1 MEGQLQNF
9 LYRNPE
15 FYDEV
20 YGDSHH
26 LDVLL
31 CERAFH
37 RHLGGTPSSVLDVG
51 CGTGE
56 DVAYFAARGV
66 DAVGVDL
73 QPQMLQR
80 AAHKFPGARF
90 IEADM
95 RSLRLGRSF
104 EAIISFG
111 YAIANLHSD
120 HDIAAAL
127 QSFARHAQ
135 EGTLLILEALAFQ
148 PDMAVAR
155 PSQFTI
161 DTPGL
166 RATAQAHYEVH
177 PGGRLLDRR
186 RTWQNEAGTPLAE
199 DFARFRMLA
208 PEKLKLLLATAGFEL
223 LELYDRESPDGRGL
237 SSGVMVTVSRYT
249 GTT

>member
-15 FYDEV
+15 LYDEV

-56 DVAYFAARGV
+56 DVAYFATRGV

-80 AAHKFPGARF
+80 AAQKFPGARF

-120 HDIAAAL
+120 QDIAAAL

-166 RATAQAHYEVH
+166 RATAQAHYEVD
-177 PGGRLLDRR
+177 PGRRLLQRR
-186 RTWQNEAGTPLAE
+186 RSWRDAAGKPTAQ

-208 PEKLKLLLATAGFEL
+208 PEELEQKLKAAGFEL
-223 LELYDRESPDGRGL
+223 LEIHDRQSPDGEGL
-237 SSGVMVTVSRYT
+237 PSGIMVTASRYT
-249 GTT
+249 TTA